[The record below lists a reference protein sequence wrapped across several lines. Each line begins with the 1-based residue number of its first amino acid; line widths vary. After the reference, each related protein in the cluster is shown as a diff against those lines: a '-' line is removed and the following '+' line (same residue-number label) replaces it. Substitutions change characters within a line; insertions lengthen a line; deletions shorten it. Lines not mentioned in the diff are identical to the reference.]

1 MKRTDFKQVKELPLE
16 FDKKSAGFHFKQ
28 ILNEN
33 GWYVYEI
40 TSKNGGKW
48 YEVFKE
54 VVAKDFAVDKETG
67 KFSTSIEN
75 GHIAYPGDECFGSWP
90 WCVTEMKNVEKIIRQ
105 KSKTTLDEEQIENV
119 DEVEEEETIS

>member
-16 FDKKSAGFHFKQ
+16 FDKKSAVFHFKQ
-28 ILNEN
+28 VRNNN

-54 VVAKDFAVDKETG
+54 QVAKDMTFENG
-67 KFSTSIEN
+67 KFVVSNEN
-75 GHIAYPGDECFGSWP
+75 GHIAYPGDECFGRWA
-90 WCVTEMKNVEKIIRQ
+90 WCVVNWKNVEKIIKQ
-105 KSKTTLDEEQIENV
+105 KSKTASEEDFED
-119 DEVEEEETIS
+119 DEVEEEETIG

>member
-28 ILNEN
+28 VRNNN

-54 VVAKDFAVDKETG
+54 QVAKDMTFENG
-67 KFSTSIEN
+67 KFVVSNEN
-75 GHIAYPGDECFGSWP
+75 GHIAYPGDECFGRWA
-90 WCVTEMKNVEKIIRQ
+90 WCVVNWKNVEKIIKQ
-105 KSKTTLDEEQIENV
+105 KSKTASEEDFED
-119 DEVEEEETIS
+119 DEVEEEETIG

>member
-28 ILNEN
+28 IQNEN

-54 VVAKDFAVDKETG
+54 QVAKDMTYENG
-67 KFSTSIEN
+67 KFINSDEN
-75 GHIAYPGDECFGSWP
+75 GHIAYPGDECFGKWA
-90 WCVTEMKNVEKIIRQ
+90 WCVVNLENVKKVIEK
-105 KSKTTLDEEQIENV
+105 KSSLSIEEEEQTE
-119 DEVEEEETIS
+119 DDKEVEEEETIC

>member
-16 FDKKSAGFHFKQ
+16 FDKKTAGFHFKQ
-28 ILNEN
+28 VKNEN

-54 VVAKDFAVDKETG
+54 QVAKDMTFENG
-67 KFSTSIEN
+67 KFVVSNEN
-75 GHIAYPGDECFGSWP
+75 GHIAYPGDECFGRWA
-90 WCVTEMKNVEKIIRQ
+90 WCVVDLKNVEKIIKQ
-105 KSKTTLDEEQIENV
+105 KSKTTSEEDFED
-119 DEVEEEETIS
+119 DEVEEEETIG

>member
-28 ILNEN
+28 VRNNN

-54 VVAKDFAVDKETG
+54 MVAKDMTYDKENS
-67 KFSTSIEN
+67 KFITSNEN
-75 GHIAYPGDECFGSWP
+75 GHIAYPGDECFGRWA
-90 WCVTEMKNVEKIIRQ
+90 WCVVNWENVEKIISQ
-105 KSKTTLDEEQIENV
+105 KSKSASEEDFE
-119 DEVEEEETIS
+119 DDDAEEEETIG

>member
-28 ILNEN
+28 VRNNN

-54 VVAKDFAVDKETG
+54 QVAKDMTFENG
-67 KFSTSIEN
+67 KFVVSNEN
-75 GHIAYPGDECFGSWP
+75 GHIAYPGDECFGRWA
-90 WCVTEMKNVEKIIRQ
+90 WCVVNLENAEKIIKQ
-105 KSKTTLDEEQIENV
+105 KTKSASEEDFEDDEA
-119 DEVEEEETIS
+119 EEEETIG